1 MVCTAQYARA
11 WSAACTQQEM
21 LHTDMLHFLFFTIYR
36 PSMRILCST
45 DHCQQEFLMQ
55 SEHSVEVQAADQAL
69 LILSQF
75 QSEAYYLL
83 IVELL

>member
-1 MVCTAQYARA
+1 
-11 WSAACTQQEM
+11 
-21 LHTDMLHFLFFTIYR
+21 
-36 PSMRILCST
+36 
-45 DHCQQEFLMQ
+45 MQ